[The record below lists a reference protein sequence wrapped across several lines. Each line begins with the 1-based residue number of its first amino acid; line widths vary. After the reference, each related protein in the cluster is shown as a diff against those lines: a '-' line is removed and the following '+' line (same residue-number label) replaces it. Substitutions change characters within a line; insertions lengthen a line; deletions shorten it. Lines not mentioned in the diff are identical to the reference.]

1 MSRAQKAL
9 TCLYAVLYVAGLA
22 IVWMDVYVWRAD
34 EPKPAHTLTQPLA
47 K

>member
-1 MSRAQKAL
+1 MTRRKIVTGIYAAL
-9 TCLYAVLYVAGLA
+9 YLSGLA

-34 EPKPAHTLTQPLA
+34 EPKPAHTLAQPLA